1 MLSPTKEK
9 AAGHYADLKKK
20 PFFQGLVDY
29 FSSGPIVAMV
39 WEGQNA
45 IAGGRTLLGA
55 TNPKD
60 SLPGT
65 IRGDLCVDIGR
76 NICHGSD
83 SPDAAKHEIE
93 FWFNADE
100 VASVTSHSN
109 AWVYEKGAVVAEKAK
124 ADNFAFVF
132 IKPHAVTEK
141 TKALVKSSLEA
152 KGLKILSERSI
163 TSEEIDS
170 KKLIDQHYYAIASK
184 ATILKPDQLNV
195 PEDKFK
201 AQFGLEWKDALA
213 SGKVMNAMDGCKEL
227 GIDADGLDKEWAKC
241 KADKKLVKFGGG
253 FYCGLVEIEGKPS
266 LYIFNGF
273 FMSMRSKF
281 TKPGTQIYYYSVEW
295 DPATLSWADFRGQ
308 VLGPTDP
315 ADAPKDSLRGEVL
328 AKWQELGL
336 ASEPNVGDN
345 GMHASASPFEALA
358 ERNNWLGVPMEED
371 PFGAKLRSA
380 GVSLDWI
387 KAGCVDP
394 QVKQDASGKMGSLFD
409 AVEDTD
415 FAECCQKLKE
425 LSEL

>member
-1 MLSPTKEK
+1 M
-9 AAGHYADLKKK
+9 GKKK

-152 KGLKILSERSI
+152 KGIKILSERSI

-170 KKLIDQHYYAIASK
+170 KLLIDQHYYAIASK

-195 PEDKFK
+195 PADKFK

-213 SGKVMNAMDGCKEL
+213 SGNVKNARDACEVF
-227 GIDADGLDKEWAKC
+227 GIDAFQLEKEWRKAKG
-241 KADKKLVKFGGG
+241 AKKLAKFGGG
-253 FYCGLVEIEGKPS
+253 FYCALLDTVPNKPA
-266 LYIFNGF
+266 LYVFNGF
-273 FMSMRSKF
+273 FMSMRSAF
-281 TKPGTQIYYYSVEW
+281 TIPGQSIYSYTVAW
-295 DPATLSWADFRGQ
+295 DSKDLAWSSFRGEL
-308 VLGPTDP
+308 LGTTDP
-315 ADAPKDSLRGEVL
+315 AESPADSLRGL
-328 AKWQELGL
+328 ILSQWKELGL
-336 ASEPNVGDN
+336 TAPPDN
-345 GMHASASPFEALA
+345 GNNGVHASASPFEGLA
-358 ERNNWLGVPMEED
+358 ERMNWAEVEVKND
-371 PFGAKLRSA
+371 PFGAKLLAA
-380 GVSLDWI
+380 GVPLATI
-387 KAGCVDP
+387 KAWSVDP
-394 QVKQDASGKMGSLFD
+394 QVALEKGGKRGSIFDQLEDNNASDCLEKMLSL
-409 AVEDTD
+409 
-415 FAECCQKLKE
+415 QKLQ
-425 LSEL
+425 